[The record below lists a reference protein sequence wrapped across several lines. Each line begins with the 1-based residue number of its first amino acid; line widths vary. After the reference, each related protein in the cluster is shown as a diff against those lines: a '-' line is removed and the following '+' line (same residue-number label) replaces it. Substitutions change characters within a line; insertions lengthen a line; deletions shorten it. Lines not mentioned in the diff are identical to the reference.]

1 MPSLIGLHMHSTASN
16 GKIARAILWEKIKA
30 LGIKMTESNFQVQ
43 LDCLMDAG
51 LQGLECYYS
60 RYDCRGVDF
69 LINCA
74 NEHGG
79 LISGGSDYHGR
90 KKYPDLGTLN
100 AEMIPMKGKT
110 ANSIAG
116 IV

>member
-1 MPSLIGLHMHSTASN
+1 MSM
-16 GKIARAILWEKIKA
+16 
-30 LGIKMTESNFQVQ
+30 
-43 LDCLMDAG
+43 
-51 LQGLECYYS
+51 
-60 RYDCRGVDF
+60 
-69 LINCA
+69 
-74 NEHGG
+74 GG

-90 KKYPDLGTLN
+90 EKYPDLGTLN